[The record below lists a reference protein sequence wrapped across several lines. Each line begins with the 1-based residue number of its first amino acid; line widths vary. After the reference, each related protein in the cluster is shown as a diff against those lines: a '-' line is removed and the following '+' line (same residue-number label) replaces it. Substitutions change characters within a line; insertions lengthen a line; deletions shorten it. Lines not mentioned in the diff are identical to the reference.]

1 MLVFVYFNNNIGL
14 IVFIERKSDIFD
26 FNIFKILYGEFCGD
40 FNLIIENFYS
50 IIKIEL
56 SVEFLVKS
64 IFFNKLDLGVFYV
77 LEKNFLNRKEKNDE

>member
-26 FNIFKILYGEFCGD
+26 FNIFKIVYGEFCGD

-50 IIKIEL
+50 II
-56 SVEFLVKS
+56 
-64 IFFNKLDLGVFYV
+64 N
-77 LEKNFLNRKEKNDE
+77 